1 MFRTGLPAA
10 PLILKKKKKNG
21 NSNKNDNDVDNW

>member
-10 PLILKKKKKNG
+10 PLIVKKKKKNG
-21 NSNKNDNDVDNW
+21 NSNKNDNDVDN